1 MNAAAPVSPPV
12 RGWTLT
18 ARVTALFALMT
29 SLVVTGLGFYLDRA
43 AGDARSLRADQAL
56 IGRVV
61 HFRNLMHDLYNV
73 EQMEQRPAL
82 FESMMG
88 NEQDVRIFRR
98 LGEAPFI
105 QSNPDHLTPPTM
117 TPLPVRTPVT
127 SASLLT
133 SERADGVRV
142 RWVSALADVGKGGKD
157 GKDGELVEIVAAYV
171 MVQEDQMMR
180 SYRWRIAGAATGAIV
195 LTALLGFLLLR
206 RGLQPLEA
214 MSQRAA
220 QITPDHLS
228 ARLEQHGMPAE
239 LRRVALSFNAMLDRL
254 EAGYDHLAQFSGDL
268 AHEIR
273 TPINVLMGQS
283 QVALGQRRTPEEYE
297 QLLES
302 NVEELQ
308 RLARIVENI
317 LFLAQ
322 ADHATLA
329 VDCTSFDL
337 QEELGKI
344 TDYFEG
350 IADER
355 GMRFELQA
363 QGTCHANLVMWRRA
377 VSNLVINA
385 VRYGEAD
392 SVIRIAAE
400 SDANGSRILVDNRSD
415 AVTAQVM
422 ARMFDRFYRGDRSR
436 SAFTESNGLG
446 LAIVKAIM
454 ALHRGTA
461 TVTSPQP
468 GWIRLSLSFAPAAQA
483 PLQPPLQPA
492 AS

>member
-1 MNAAAPVSPPV
+1 MNSGTSTV

-18 ARVTALFALMT
+18 SRVTALFALMT
-29 SLVVTGLGFYLDRA
+29 ALVVTGLGFYLDRA
-43 AGDARSLRADQAL
+43 ANDALSLRADQAL
-56 IGRVV
+56 IGRVE

-98 LGEAPFI
+98 QGEAPFI
-105 QSNPDHLTPPTM
+105 QSNPDHLVPPPM
-117 TPLPVRTPVT
+117 TPLPVGSPV
-127 SASLLT
+127 SAASLQT
-133 SERADGVRV
+133 SHRPDGVRV
-142 RWVSALADVGKGGKD
+142 RWVSALADVGKGGQGGD
-157 GKDGELVEIVAAYV
+157 RVEIVAAYV
-171 MVQEDQMMR
+171 MVQEDRMMH
-180 SYRWRIAGAATGAIV
+180 SYRWRIAGAAGAAIL
-195 LTALLGFLLLR
+195 LTSLLGFLLLR

-220 QITPDHLS
+220 QITPDRLS
-228 ARLEQHGMPAE
+228 TRLEQDGMPAE

-283 QVALGQRRTPEEYE
+283 QVALGQRRSLDEYE

-329 VDCTSFDL
+329 VECSTLDL
-337 QEELGKI
+337 HEELGKV

-355 GMRFELQA
+355 GLRFELQA
-363 QGTCHANLVMWRRA
+363 QGSCHANRDMWRRA
-377 VSNLVINA
+377 VNNLVINA
-385 VRYGEAD
+385 VRYGQAD
-392 SVIRIAAE
+392 SIIRIQAE
-400 SDANGSRILVDNRSD
+400 GDASGSRILVDNRCEG
-415 AVTAQVM
+415 VTPHAM

-461 TVTSPQP
+461 TVECPQP
-468 GWIRLSLSFAPAAQA
+468 GWIRFSLLFPAAAGPQMQ
-483 PLQPPLQPA
+483 LV
-492 AS
+492 

>member
-1 MNAAAPVSPPV
+1 MNHPAPAVG
-12 RGWTLT
+12 GWTLT
-18 ARVTALFALMT
+18 TRVTALFALMT
-29 SLVVTGLGFYLDRA
+29 SLVVTGLGFYLDRS
-43 AGDARSLRADQAL
+43 AGQALSQRADQAL
-56 IGRVV
+56 IGRVE

-98 LGEAPFI
+98 QGEAPFI
-105 QSNPDHLTPPTM
+105 QSNPDHLVPPAM
-117 TPLPVRTPVT
+117 TPLPVGSPVS
-127 SASLLT
+127 SASLRT
-133 SERADGVRV
+133 SQRADGVRV
-142 RWVSALADVGKGGKD
+142 RWVSALADVGKGGD
-157 GKDGELVEIVAAYV
+157 TVEIIAAYV
-171 MVQEDQMMR
+171 MVQEARMMR
-180 SYRWRIAGAATGAIV
+180 SYRWRIAGAAAAAVV

-214 MSQRAA
+214 MSLRAA

-228 ARLEQHGMPAE
+228 ARLDQEGMPAE

-254 EAGYDHLAQFSGDL
+254 EAGYEHLAQFSGDL

-283 QVALGQRRTPEEYE
+283 QVALGQRRSPEEYE
-297 QLLES
+297 QVLES

-308 RLARIVENI
+308 RLSRIVENI

-322 ADHATLA
+322 ADHAALA
-329 VDCTSFDL
+329 VERSALDL
-337 QEELGKI
+337 QEELGRI

-355 GMRFELQA
+355 GMRFEVQA
-363 QGTCHANLVMWRRA
+363 AGQCQANLIMWRRA

-385 VRYGEAD
+385 VRYGQAG
-392 SVIRIAAE
+392 STIRILVE
-400 SDANGSRILVDNRSD
+400 SDGQGSRIMVENRSED
-415 AVTAQVM
+415 VTAQAM

-454 ALHRGTA
+454 ALHGGTA
-461 TVTSPQP
+461 TAECPAP
-468 GWIRLSLSFAPAAQA
+468 GWIRFSLRFPSAA
-483 PLQPPLQPA
+483 A
-492 AS
+492 AAAAVPT

>member
-1 MNAAAPVSPPV
+1 MSPPTPAV
-12 RGWTLT
+12 GGWTLT
-18 ARVTALFALMT
+18 TRVTALFALMT
-29 SLVVTGLGFYLDRA
+29 SLVVTGLGFYLDRS
-43 AGDARSLRADQAL
+43 AGQALSQRADQAL
-56 IGRVV
+56 IGRVE

-98 LGEAPFI
+98 QGEAPFI
-105 QSNPDHLTPPTM
+105 QSNPDHLVPPAM
-117 TPLPVRTPVT
+117 TPLPVGSPVS
-127 SASLLT
+127 SASLRT
-133 SERADGVRV
+133 SQRADGVRV
-142 RWVSALADVGKGGKD
+142 RWVSALADVGKGGD
-157 GKDGELVEIVAAYV
+157 TVEIVAAYV
-171 MVQEDQMMR
+171 MVQEARMMR
-180 SYRWRIAGAATGAIV
+180 SYRWRIAGAAAAAV
-195 LTALLGFLLLR
+195 VMTALLGFLLLR

-228 ARLEQHGMPAE
+228 ARLDQEGMPAE

-254 EAGYDHLAQFSGDL
+254 EAGYAHLAQFSGDL

-283 QVALGQRRTPEEYE
+283 QVALGQRRSPEEYE
-297 QLLES
+297 QVLES

-308 RLARIVENI
+308 RLSRIVENI

-322 ADHATLA
+322 ADHAALA
-329 VDCTSFDL
+329 VERSALDL
-337 QEELGKI
+337 AEELGRI

-355 GMRFELQA
+355 GMRFDVQA
-363 QGTCHANLVMWRRA
+363 AGQCQANLIMWRRA

-385 VRYGEAD
+385 VRYGQAE
-392 SVIRIAAE
+392 STIRILAE
-400 SDANGSRILVDNRSD
+400 SDGEGSRIMVENRSED
-415 AVTAQVM
+415 VTAQAM

-454 ALHRGTA
+454 ALHGGTA
-461 TVTSPQP
+461 AVECPAP
-468 GWIRLSLSFAPAAQA
+468 GWIRFSLRFPSAAA
-483 PLQPPLQPA
+483 VP
-492 AS
+492 S

>member
-1 MNAAAPVSPPV
+1 MNGHAEPATT

-18 ARVTALFALMT
+18 TRVTALFALLAC
-29 SLVVTGLGFYLDRA
+29 LVVTSLGVYLDGA
-43 AGDARSLRADQAL
+43 AGEALAQRADQAL
-56 IGRVV
+56 IGRVE
-61 HFRNLMHDLYNV
+61 HFRTLMQDLYNV

-98 LGEAPFI
+98 RGEAPFI
-105 QSNPDHLTPPTM
+105 QSNPDHLVPPPM
-117 TPLPVRTPVT
+117 EPLAVDQPVSAANLVT
-127 SASLLT
+127 SA
-133 SERADGVRV
+133 RADGVQV
-142 RWVSALADVGKGGKD
+142 RWVSALAEVGRGRGQGGD
-157 GKDGELVEIVAAYV
+157 TVEIVAAYV
-171 MVQEDQMMR
+171 MVQEAHMMR
-180 SYRWRIAGAATGAIV
+180 SYRWRIAGAAAAAV
-195 LTALLGFLLLR
+195 LLTALLGFLLLR

-214 MSQRAA
+214 MSLRAA

-228 ARLEQHGMPAE
+228 ARLEQEGMPAE

-254 EAGYDHLAQFSGDL
+254 EAGYAHLAQFSGDL

-329 VDCTSFDL
+329 VECTQLDL
-337 QEELGKI
+337 SEELGKI

-355 GMRFELQA
+355 GMRFELDA
-363 QGTCHANLVMWRRA
+363 QGLCQANLIMWRRA
-377 VSNLVINA
+377 VNNLVINA
-385 VRYGEAD
+385 VRYGEPD
-392 SVIRIAAE
+392 SGIRILARSDE
-400 SDANGSRILVDNRSD
+400 SGSRIVVENRSD
-415 AVTAQVM
+415 AITPHAM
-422 ARMFDRFYRGDRSR
+422 ARMFDRFYRGDLSR

-461 TVTSPQP
+461 TVECPQP
-468 GWIRLSLSFAPAAQA
+468 GWIRFTLSFPPAATL
-483 PLQPPLQPA
+483 P
-492 AS
+492 

>member
-1 MNAAAPVSPPV
+1 MNAAATPV

-18 ARVTALFALMT
+18 SRVTALFALMT
-29 SLVVTGLGFYLDRA
+29 ALVVTGLGFYLDRA
-43 AGDARSLRADQAL
+43 AGVALSQRADQAL
-56 IGRVV
+56 IGRVE

-98 LGEAPFI
+98 QGEAPFI
-105 QSNPDHLTPPTM
+105 QSNPDHLQPPEM
-117 TPLPVRTPVT
+117 TPLPVGRPVS
-127 SASLLT
+127 SASLQT
-133 SERADGVRV
+133 SFRPDGVKV
-142 RWVSALADVGKGGKD
+142 RWVSALADVGKGGAGGD
-157 GKDGELVEIVAAYV
+157 RVEIVAAYV
-171 MVQEDQMMR
+171 MVQESRMMH
-180 SYRWRIAGAATGAIV
+180 SYRWRIAGAAGAAIL
-195 LTALLGFLLLR
+195 LTSLLGFLLLR

-220 QITPDHLS
+220 QITPDRLS
-228 ARLEQHGMPAE
+228 TRLEQDGMPSE

-283 QVALGQRRTPEEYE
+283 QVALGQRRSLEEYE

-308 RLARIVENI
+308 RLSRIVENI

-329 VDCTSFDL
+329 VECSALDL
-337 QEELGKI
+337 HEELGKV

-355 GMRFELQA
+355 GLRFELQA
-363 QGTCHANLVMWRRA
+363 QGTCHANRDMWRRA
-377 VSNLVINA
+377 VNNLVINA

-392 SVIRIAAE
+392 SVIRIQAE
-400 SDANGSRILVDNRSD
+400 NDASGSRILVDNRCEG
-415 AVTAQVM
+415 VTPHAM

-461 TVTSPQP
+461 AVECPQP
-468 GWIRLSLSFAPAAQA
+468 GWIRFSLFFPSAAAQA
-483 PLQPPLQPA
+483 GQLQVPPPLPT
-492 AS
+492 

>member
-1 MNAAAPVSPPV
+1 MSQATAHA

-18 ARVTALFALMT
+18 TRVTALFALMT
-29 SLVVTGLGFYLDRA
+29 CLVVTGLGLYLDRA
-43 AGDARSLRADQAL
+43 AGDALAQRADQAL
-56 IGRVV
+56 IGRVE

-98 LGEAPFI
+98 QGEAPFI
-105 QSNPDHLTPPTM
+105 QSNPDHLVPPAM
-117 TPLPVRTPVT
+117 QPAPVDQPV
-127 SASLLT
+127 SAARLLT

-142 RWVSALADVGKGGKD
+142 RWVSALADVGKGRD
-157 GKDGELVEIVAAYV
+157 TVEIIAAYV
-171 MVQEDQMMR
+171 MVQEDRMMR
-180 SYRWRIAGAATGAIV
+180 SYRWRIAGAAAAAIL
-195 LTALLGFLLLR
+195 LTSLLGFVLLR

-220 QITPDHLS
+220 QITPDRLS
-228 ARLEQHGMPAE
+228 TRLEQEGMPAE

-283 QVALGQRRTPEEYE
+283 QVALGQRRSPEDYE

-322 ADHATLA
+322 ADHSTLA
-329 VDCTSFDL
+329 VECSALDL
-337 QEELGKI
+337 QEELAKI
-344 TDYFEG
+344 IDYFEG

-355 GMRFELQA
+355 GMHFALQA
-363 QGTCHANLVMWRRA
+363 QGVCQANLDMWRRA
-377 VSNLVINA
+377 VSNLIINA
-385 VRYGEAD
+385 VRYGEPD
-392 SVIRIAAE
+392 SIIRIQAE
-400 SDANGSRILVDNRSD
+400 GDASGSRILVDNRSGN
-415 AVTAQVM
+415 VTPQVM

-436 SAFTESNGLG
+436 SALTESNGLG

-461 TVTSPQP
+461 TVECPQP
-468 GWIRLSLSFAPAAQA
+468 GWIRFSLRFPSVAAAP
-483 PLQPPLQPA
+483 PTDKPDH
-492 AS
+492 

>member
-1 MNAAAPVSPPV
+1 MKVAADASG
-12 RGWTLT
+12 RGGWTLT
-18 ARVTALFALMT
+18 NRVTALFALLT
-29 SLVVTGLGFYLDRA
+29 CLVVTGLGFYLDGA
-43 AGDARSLRADQAL
+43 ASDALGQRADLAL
-56 IGRVV
+56 VGRVE
-61 HFRNLMHDLYNV
+61 HFRHLMQDLYNV

-98 LGEAPFI
+98 RGEAPFI
-105 QSNPDHLTPPTM
+105 QSNPDHLQPPPM
-117 TPLPVRTPVT
+117 EPVPVGRPITLANLVT
-127 SASLLT
+127 SS
-133 SERADGVRV
+133 RADGVQV
-142 RWVSALADVGKGGKD
+142 RWVAALAEVGRGRGAGGD
-157 GKDGELVEIVAAYV
+157 TVEIVAAYV
-171 MVQEDQMMR
+171 MVQEARMMR
-180 SYRWRIAGAATGAIV
+180 TYRWRIAGAAAGAV
-195 LTALLGFLLLR
+195 LLTALLGFLLLR

-220 QITPDHLS
+220 QITPDHLTT
-228 ARLEQHGMPAE
+228 RLEQHGMPAE

-254 EAGYDHLAQFSGDL
+254 EAGYAHLAQFSGDL

-308 RLARIVENI
+308 RLSRIVENI

-329 VDCTSFDL
+329 VECGTLALAD
-337 QEELGKI
+337 ELGKI

-355 GMRFELQA
+355 GLRFALDA
-363 QGTCHANLVMWRRA
+363 QGSCHANLIMWRRA
-377 VSNLVINA
+377 VNNLVINA
-385 VRYGEAD
+385 VRYGEPD
-392 SVIRIAAE
+392 SPIRIHARG
-400 SDANGSRILVDNRSD
+400 DAQGSQIIVENRSD
-415 AVTAQVM
+415 AITPQAM

-446 LAIVKAIM
+446 LSIVKAIM

-461 TVTSPQP
+461 TVECPQP
-468 GWIRLSLSFAPAAQA
+468 GWIRFTLSFPPAA
-483 PLQPPLQPA
+483 PRP
-492 AS
+492 

>member
-1 MNAAAPVSPPV
+1 MSATVPLAPAV

-43 AGDARSLRADQAL
+43 ASDALSLRADQAL
-56 IGRVV
+56 IGRVE

-98 LGEAPFI
+98 LGEGPFI
-105 QSNPDHLTPPTM
+105 QSNPDHLTPPAM

-214 MSQRAA
+214 MSLRAA

-273 TPINVLMGQS
+273 T
-283 QVALGQRRTPEEYE
+283 
-297 QLLES
+297 
-302 NVEELQ
+302 
-308 RLARIVENI
+308 
-317 LFLAQ
+317 
-322 ADHATLA
+322 
-329 VDCTSFDL
+329 
-337 QEELGKI
+337 
-344 TDYFEG
+344 
-350 IADER
+350 
-355 GMRFELQA
+355 
-363 QGTCHANLVMWRRA
+363 
-377 VSNLVINA
+377 
-385 VRYGEAD
+385 
-392 SVIRIAAE
+392 
-400 SDANGSRILVDNRSD
+400 
-415 AVTAQVM
+415 
-422 ARMFDRFYRGDRSR
+422 
-436 SAFTESNGLG
+436 
-446 LAIVKAIM
+446 
-454 ALHRGTA
+454 
-461 TVTSPQP
+461 
-468 GWIRLSLSFAPAAQA
+468 
-483 PLQPPLQPA
+483 
-492 AS
+492 